1 MVEGCPIQTNEENK
15 MIKRLILMKVD
26 ETTLHPDHDELL
38 YLVGSSFSMYERTL
52 TRGDKHR
59 KVTHI
64 TDVTNQYGWFVAE
77 PMEEIMDIMWGRNG

>member
-1 MVEGCPIQTNEENK
+1 

-26 ETTLHPDHDELL
+26 EGSLHPDHDELL

-64 TDVTNQYGWFVAE
+64 TEVTNQYGWFVAE
-77 PMEEIMDIMWGRNG
+77 PMEEIMDIMWGDKNG